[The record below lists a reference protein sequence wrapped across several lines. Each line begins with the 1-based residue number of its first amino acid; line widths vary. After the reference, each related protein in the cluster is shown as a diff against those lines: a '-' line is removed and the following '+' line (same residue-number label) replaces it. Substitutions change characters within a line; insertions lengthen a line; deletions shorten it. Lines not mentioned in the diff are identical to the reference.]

1 MASRGTQVIT
11 ESRSQGTTFLFSVF
25 ILPYSLVPGQGRSIV
40 LGDSLPG
47 PAFEAAVEKEK
58 SMAFL
63 SRGMGPEMAAPT
75 MVIPMRCLFFLLLE
89 AKPGTRRWSVDIA
102 RWPQQVLSLALERL
116 SAGCP

>member
-1 MASRGTQVIT
+1 MASRKTQVHHGVRESACHVSVQGIHTSFLACSRTREEHCVEGFIT
-11 ESRSQGTTFLFSVF
+11 GACFRGSSR
-25 ILPYSLVPGQGRSIV
+25 
-40 LGDSLPG
+40 
-47 PAFEAAVEKEK
+47 EK
-58 SMAFL
+58 SLAFL